1 MIVNLKISSGSL
13 LTVNTFYTH
22 SNNLFGSLYL
32 ATFMNAISQLQKM
45 WTYHVTQLSKSFD
58 DHVTVCSPAVGQQ

>member
-13 LTVNTFYTH
+13 LTVNTFYTRF
-22 SNNLFGSLYL
+22 NNLFGPYL

-58 DHVTVCSPAVGQQ
+58 DHVTACSPAIGQQ